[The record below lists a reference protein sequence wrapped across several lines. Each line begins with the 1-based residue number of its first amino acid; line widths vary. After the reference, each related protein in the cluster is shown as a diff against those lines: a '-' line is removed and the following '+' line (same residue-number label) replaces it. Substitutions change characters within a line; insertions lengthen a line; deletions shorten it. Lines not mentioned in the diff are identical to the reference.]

1 MQFDIASLKETMAYD
16 AAAMQV
22 EQAVVAPSVQ
32 LREELFIRKI
42 QQIGDEFGESVHLAM
57 HAVHIGKAL
66 LVLRFPQVVLQQVE
80 KSFEARQRRF
90 QFMACHADKFIFT
103 LFQFFELGDIV
114 HNAHGRPRPA
124 IAIHY
129 GG

>member
-42 QQIGDEFGESVHLAM
+42 QQIGDRTREIAANVGM
-57 HAVHIGKAL
+57 
-66 LVLRFPQVVLQQVE
+66 
-80 KSFEARQRRF
+80 
-90 QFMACHADKFIFT
+90 
-103 LFQFFELGDIV
+103 
-114 HNAHGRPRPA
+114 PRPPGA
-124 IAIHY
+124 M
-129 GG
+129 